1 MRKQIDGSTKYETV
15 RQIEAGKISIRHAAE
30 QLGVHPSSVQ
40 AWVRLYETE
49 GISGFAKQKNQVYS
63 EALKVKAVEDYL
75 SGKGSLAA
83 ICKKYKIRARIQ
95 LQDWIKVYNAHGD
108 FNSRKRSGG
117 GSYMRKARSTRQ
129 EERVQIVKACLKS
142 GKNYGEMALKYN
154 VSYQQ
159 VRSWTQKFEELG
171 EAGLEDR
178 RGKRKKDQEPRTELE
193 AAQIEIEQL
202 KHKLYLAEMERD
214 LLKNWTRSRGEM
226 PFGSETGPNLWC
238 DPRSTR
244 RNRLSHRDDLRA
256 APCGAFGLSQMGLR
270 QAESAGCGE

>member
-1 MRKQIDGSTKYETV
+1 MRKQIDRSTKYETV

-40 AWVRLYETE
+40 AWVRLYGTE
-49 GISGFAKQKNQVYS
+49 GISGFAKQKNQVYG
-63 EALKVKAVEDYL
+63 EALKVKAVEAYL

-108 FNSRKRSGG
+108 FNSRKNSGG
-117 GSYMRKARSTRQ
+117 GSCMKQGRDTTQ
-129 EERVQIVKACLKS
+129 EERIQIVKDCLAS
-142 GKNYGEMALKYN
+142 GKNYGEMALKYK

-159 VRSWTQKFEELG
+159 VRTWTLRFEEMG

-178 RGKRKKDQEPRTELE
+178 RGKRKKDQVPRTELE
-193 AAQIEIEQL
+193 KAQIEIEQL

-214 LLKNWTRSRGEM
+214 LLKKLDEI
-226 PFGSETGPNLWC
+226 E
-238 DPRSTR
+238 R
-244 RNRLSHRDDLRA
+244 RD
-256 APCGAFGLSQMGLR
+256 AFR
-270 QAESAGCGE
+270 K